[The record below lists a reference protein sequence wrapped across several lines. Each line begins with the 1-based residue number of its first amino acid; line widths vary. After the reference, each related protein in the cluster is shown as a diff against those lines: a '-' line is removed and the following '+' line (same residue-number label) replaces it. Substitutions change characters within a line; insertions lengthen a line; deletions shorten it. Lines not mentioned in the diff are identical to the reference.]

1 MRRIASGGAVTGCVV
16 IGAGPAGL
24 TAAHELA
31 KKGVR
36 SLVLE
41 SDAVVGGLSRT
52 SRHRGYGFDIGGH
65 RFFTKVPYVRELW
78 EEILGEE
85 FLLRPRL
92 SRIYYRGRFFDYPLK
107 PANALLGLGPLE
119 ALRIGA
125 SWLRAQLLPDRE
137 ERTFEQWVSNRFGHR
152 LFEIFFKSYTE
163 KVWGIPCR
171 EISADWARQRI
182 KNLDLAAALKSAL
195 LSSARRGNAITS
207 LIEMFHYPRHGP
219 GQMWEACAE
228 RLAERGTKIVLGAR
242 VTGIRHEGGCAVAV
256 RIREAGA
263 EYTIPAEHVISSLPV
278 RELVRCL
285 EPAPPAGVIAAA
297 ERLRYRD
304 FLTVGLI
311 VAREDLFPDNWI
323 YIHSDEVRVGR
334 IQNYG
339 NWSPDMVPEPGHSA
353 LGLEYF
359 VNEGDELWSMSD
371 AELIALGSRECER
384 LGLVSAA
391 DVVDGTVIRMRKAYP
406 VYDASYTEAMA
417 TIRSWLAGIP
427 NLQSIGR
434 NGQHRYNNQD
444 HSMLTGVYAARNVV
458 GASYDIWDVNVE
470 PEYHE
475 EVRHGRDRFVPRPI
489 AEMQTREWI
498 EQAFGR
504 YDPVAL
510 GVALGTVFGLGL
522 FLATAVL
529 LLRGGEPVG
538 ANLALLR
545 SYFPGFEVTWRGAL
559 LGLLEAAV
567 GGLAFGYA
575 LARLINVFIAREER
589 ALLDRIEAASA
600 MDLVEGDST

>member
-1 MRRIASGGAVTGCVV
+1 V

-31 KKGVR
+31 KAGVP

-41 SDAVVGGLSRT
+41 SDTVVGGLSRT

-107 PANALLGLGPLE
+107 PVNALLGLGPWE

-125 SWLRAQLLPDRE
+125 SWLRAQLLPERD
-137 ERTFEQWVSNRFGHR
+137 ERTFEQWVSNRFGRR
-152 LFEIFFKSYTE
+152 LFEIFFETYTE

-182 KNLDLAAALKSAL
+182 KNLDLAAALRSAL
-195 LSSARRGNAITS
+195 LGSTRRGGTITS
-207 LIEMFHYPRHGP
+207 LIEEFHYPRRGP
-219 GQMWEACAE
+219 GQMWEACAG

-242 VTGIRHEGGCAVAV
+242 VTGIRHEGGRAVAL
-256 RIREAGA
+256 RIREGDT
-263 EYTIPAEHVISSLPV
+263 ESTLPAAHVISSLPV
-278 RELVRCL
+278 RELVQCL
-285 EPAPPAGVIAAA
+285 EPAPPPEVIAAA

-311 VAREDLFPDNWI
+311 VAREGLFPDNWI

-339 NWSPDMVPEPGHSA
+339 NWSPDMVPEPGHTS

-359 VNEGDELWSMSD
+359 VNEGDELWSMAD
-371 AELIALGSRECER
+371 EDLLALGSRECER
-384 LGLVSAA
+384 LGLISAA

-406 VYDASYTEAMA
+406 VYDAEYGEAMA
-417 TIRSWLAGIP
+417 TIRRWLAGIP
-427 NLQSIGR
+427 NLQTIGR

-444 HSMLTGVYAARNVV
+444 HSMLTGVYAARNLV
-458 GASYDIWDVNVE
+458 GGRYDVWDVNVE
-470 PEYHE
+470 SEYHE
-475 EVRHGRDRFVPRPI
+475 EVGKGGDRLVPRPVAGGP
-489 AEMQTREWI
+489 AEGTSTEEWVR
-498 EQAFGR
+498 QAFAR

-510 GVALGTVFGLGL
+510 GAAVGVALGLGL
-522 FLATAVL
+522 FALTAL
-529 LLRGGEPVG
+529 LLLSGREPVG
-538 ANLALLR
+538 PTLALLDR
-545 SYFPGFEVTWRGAL
+545 YLPGFEVSWRGAW
-559 LGLLEAAV
+559 LGLLQAGA
-567 GGLAFGYA
+567 GGFGAGYV
-575 LARLINVFIAREER
+575 LARLINAVVAREER
-589 ALLDRIEAASA
+589 ALVDRIEAARA
-600 MDLVEGDST
+600 MDLTEGSAP

>member
-1 MRRIASGGAVTGCVV
+1 MPGCVV

-31 KKGVR
+31 KQGVT

-41 SDAVVGGLSRT
+41 SDDVVGGLSRT

-78 EEILGEE
+78 EEILGDE

-137 ERTFEQWVSNRFGHR
+137 ERTFEQWVSNRFGRR
-152 LFEIFFKSYTE
+152 LFEIFFKTYTE

-182 KNLDLAAALKSAL
+182 KNLDLAAALRSAL
-195 LSSARRGNAITS
+195 LASARQGNVIAS
-207 LIEMFHYPRHGP
+207 LIETFHYPRRGP

-228 RLAERGTKIVLGAR
+228 RLEERGTKIVLGAL
-242 VTGIRHEGGCAVAV
+242 VTGIRHERGSVVAL
-256 RIREAGA
+256 RIREASV

-278 RELVRCL
+278 RELVGCL
-285 EPAPPAGVIAAA
+285 EPAPPPEVVAAA

-323 YIHSDEVRVGR
+323 YIHSSEVRMGR

-339 NWSPDMVPEPGHSA
+339 NWSPDMVPEPGHTS

-371 AELIALGSRECER
+371 AELIALGSRECEQ

-406 VYDASYTEAMA
+406 VYDASYGEAMA
-417 TIRSWLAGIP
+417 TIRSWLAGIS

-475 EVRHGRDRFVPRPI
+475 EVRSGGGRLVPRPI
-489 AEMQTREWI
+489 ADMPPREWI
-498 EQAFGR
+498 QQAFGR

-510 GVALGTVFGLGL
+510 GVALGTVLGLGL

-529 LLRGGEPVG
+529 LLLGGEPVG
-538 ANLALLR
+538 PNLALLR
-545 SYFPGFEVTWRGAL
+545 NYFPGFEVTWRGAW
-559 LGLLEAAV
+559 LGLLEAAA
-567 GGLAFGYA
+567 GGFGFGYA
-575 LARLINVFIAREER
+575 LAWLINGVVAREER
-589 ALLDRIEAASA
+589 VLLARIEAVPALDLLDGGSA
-600 MDLVEGDST
+600 

>member
-1 MRRIASGGAVTGCVV
+1 VPGCVV

-24 TAAHELA
+24 TAAYELA
-31 KKGVR
+31 KTGVT

-41 SDAVVGGLSRT
+41 SDEVVGGLSRT
-52 SRHRGYGFDIGGH
+52 SRYRGYGFDIGGH

-92 SRIYYRGRFFDYPLK
+92 SRIYYRRRFFDYPLK

-125 SWLRAQLLPDRE
+125 SWLRAQLLPERE
-137 ERTFEQWVSNRFGHR
+137 ERTFEQWVSNRFGRR
-152 LFEIFFKSYTE
+152 LFEIFFETYTE
-163 KVWGIPCR
+163 KVWGMPCR

-182 KNLDLAAALKSAL
+182 KNLDLGAALRSAL
-195 LSSARRGNAITS
+195 LASARRGNAITS
-207 LIEMFHYPRHGP
+207 LIEAFHYPRSGP
-219 GQMWEACAE
+219 GQMWEACAR
-228 RLAERGTKIVLGAR
+228 RLADRGTKLVLGAR
-242 VTGIRHEGGCAVAV
+242 VTGIRHEGGRAVEIRV
-256 RIREAGA
+256 REAGT
-263 EYTIPAEHVISSLPV
+263 EYTISAEHVISSLPV
-278 RELVRCL
+278 RELVSCL
-285 EPAPPAGVIAAA
+285 EPAPPPDVIAAA

-334 IQNYG
+334 IQNYK
-339 NWSPDMVPEPGHSA
+339 NWSPDMVPEPGHTS

-371 AELIALGSRECER
+371 TELIALGSRECEQ
-384 LGLVSAA
+384 LGLLSAA

-406 VYDASYTEAMA
+406 VYDAGYGDAMA
-417 TIRSWLAGIP
+417 TIRAWLEGIS

-444 HSMLTGVYAARNVV
+444 HSMLTGVYAARNVI
-458 GASYDIWDVNVE
+458 GASYDVWDVNVE

-475 EVRHGRDRFVPRPI
+475 EVQGGGQRDFPRAI
-489 AEMQTREWI
+489 ADLPTQEWI
-498 EQAFGR
+498 QQAFAR

-510 GVALGTVFGLGL
+510 GVALGTVLGLGL
-522 FLATAVL
+522 FLATAL
-529 LLRGGEPVG
+529 LLLLGGEPVG
-538 ANLALLR
+538 PNLALLG
-545 SYFPGFEVTWRGAL
+545 SYFPGFEVSWRGAW
-559 LGLLEAAV
+559 LGLLEAAA
-567 GGLAFGYA
+567 GGFVFGYA
-575 LARLINVFIAREER
+575 LARLINGVVAREER
-589 ALLDRIEAASA
+589 GLLARIEAAQA
-600 MDLVEGDST
+600 MDLLEGSSA